1 MNIKAKTAS
10 IYIPN
15 YEKIK
20 NMFQL
25 LTSFLFSTYEIL
37 LQEFPE
43 QKAKDLLIT
52 ISSYTGNKAAFM
64 LKKELNMKNNYENAI
79 LAWKI
84 GCKLLNF
91 SIHTQKNKNGIY
103 FYHDKDP
110 LWEEFRKKDINLCHY
125 ICLPMVSTIAKNI
138 YPECEIELFRQP
150 DLQSPCIKLLKIKK

>member
-15 YEKIK
+15 YQKVK

-25 LTSFLFSTYEIL
+25 LTSFLFSTCEIL
-37 LQEFPE
+37 LQEFSD

-52 ISSYTGNKAAFM
+52 ISSYTGDKVASL
-64 LKKELNMKNNYENAI
+64 LKKELNMKNNYEDAI
-79 LAWKI
+79 LAWRI

-91 SIHTQKNKNGIY
+91 SIHTKKIKNGIY

-110 LWEEFRKKDINLCHY
+110 LWEEFRKKDINMCHY
-125 ICLPMVSTIAKNI
+125 VCLPMVSTIAKNFCS
-138 YPECEIELFRQP
+138 ECEIELFRQP
-150 DLQSPCIKLLKIKK
+150 DLQSPCIKLLKITK